1 MVLTIDRADT
11 VDGDGPRQPQS
22 AAGCCPGIAPET
34 SLVSE
39 AEAVTYASWFKAL
52 ADPTRIRILNL
63 LARHEGPLCVCEIV
77 DHFSLG
83 QPTISHH
90 LRILR
95 DARFVQAER
104 RGTWAY
110 YAINRACLAE
120 FPEAARQIMQPAR

>member
-1 MVLTIDRADT
+1 MVAVAERTERGITGDIERAD
-11 VDGDGPRQPQS
+11 R
-22 AAGCCPGIAPET
+22 CCPGRSAAT

-39 AEAVTYASWFKAL
+39 TEAATYATWFKAL

-63 LARHEGPLCVCEIV
+63 LARTPEPLCVCEIV
-77 DHFSLG
+77 ERFDLG

-95 DARFVQAER
+95 DARFVVAER

-110 YAINRACLAE
+110 YAVNRACLAE
-120 FPEAARQIMQPAR
+120 FPDAARQILQPAP

>member
-1 MVLTIDRADT
+1 MVAVAERTGRGITGDIERAGT
-11 VDGDGPRQPQS
+11 
-22 AAGCCPGIAPET
+22 CCPGWTPAT

-39 AEAVTYASWFKAL
+39 AEAATYATWFKAL

-63 LARHEGPLCVCEIV
+63 LARTPEPLCVCEIV
-77 DHFSLG
+77 ERFDLG

-95 DARFVQAER
+95 DARFVVAER

-110 YAINRACLAE
+110 YAVNRACLAE
-120 FPEAARQIMQPAR
+120 FPDAARHILQPAP